1 MKRFSFR
8 GLLVVIVILFCIPH
22 TSATWSEPVLLSE
35 LNDHQNNFPA
45 YGPAISSDGLS
56 IYFARQIPG
65 DVAPFDIFEARR
77 DTPDGVFQPP
87 RRLVELGITST
98 YVEKPWISLDGLRL
112 YYAEIL
118 WNNNQAQRYIRVSS
132 RTSTSDPWNPSV
144 TIKEIHKFF
153 NESVDANP
161 ALIGDELTI
170 FWQSNRDVFE
180 NRSNYYAVRKS
191 LNDPFIKITE
201 ITELNALGASGLHFS
216 SDGLT
221 IYFTA
226 PNPQS
231 GLANIWKGT
240 RSARDGVFG
249 DFEIQLDL
257 GGPDIRCHSPYLT
270 PDGKT
275 IYFFRKTGDDLLTEK
290 GIWVSHWIED
300 PQQVVMNRL
309 QETIETKE
317 AMIADLEATM
327 AGEREALE
335 TLKTMYNQREY
346 GTWTP
351 INIRRAIIQ
360 ISLGLSRQ
368 ELSKRLL
375 GMSIDA
381 LEKAKE
387 YLQQPTP
394 KPQPVR

>member
-1 MKRFSFR
+1 M
-8 GLLVVIVILFCIPH
+8 
-22 TSATWSEPVLLSE
+22 
-35 LNDHQNNFPA
+35 
-45 YGPAISSDGLS
+45 
-56 IYFARQIPG
+56 
-65 DVAPFDIFEARR
+65 
-77 DTPDGVFQPP
+77 
-87 RRLVELGITST
+87 GITST